1 MHHFYIAK
9 VIPSLGLALPCSF
22 HGKTFTFL
30 RRSCL
35 DGAYNLYTH
44 SHSHMFLSIL
54 RNYLFYLYLFHTSI
68 YIEYTLVDS
77 KAKYMQ
83 SFKGHPIYFD
93 GACNLD
99 IQTPNH
105 KHLSFLEKYLVHS
118 YLLYVSCYLFISF
131 LLRISIDNYP
141 YST

>member
-1 MHHFYIAK
+1 MVKYLHSYQESVLMVHTTYIRTHLAICFSLFYVTIY
-9 VIPSLGLALPCSF
+9 
-22 HGKTFTFL
+22 FTFI
-30 RRSCL
+30 SS
-35 DGAYNLYTH
+35 TQV
-44 SHSHMFLSIL
+44 
-54 RNYLFYLYLFHTSI
+54 SI
-68 YIEYTLVDS
+68 YNIHTLVDS